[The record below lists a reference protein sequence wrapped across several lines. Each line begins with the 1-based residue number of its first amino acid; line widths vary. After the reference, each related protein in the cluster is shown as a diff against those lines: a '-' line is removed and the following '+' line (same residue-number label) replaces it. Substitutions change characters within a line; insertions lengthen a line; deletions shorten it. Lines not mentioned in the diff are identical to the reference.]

1 MYFKDE
7 EVINVNIAITIT
19 WKAVFLALGHLIA
32 IMSFNLWTI
41 ITAQRARK
49 EIGNLHYNKK
59 KPNKICI
66 NEIQC
71 HNIGPFLDNPRSS
84 STPTP
89 SLSGF
94 SCLVGN

>member
-1 MYFKDE
+1 
-7 EVINVNIAITIT
+7 
-19 WKAVFLALGHLIA
+19 
-32 IMSFNLWTI
+32 MSFNLWTI
-41 ITAQRARK
+41 IIAQRARK
-49 EIGNLHYNKK
+49 EIGNLHHNKK

-84 STPTP
+84 CITSTPTP

-94 SCLVGN
+94 SCLVGNLIYFGVLINELVQFEFDNVGRRYTNKR